1 MIRVL
6 HIVNS
11 LAVGG
16 VENIVMNC
24 LRHFQNDKEFQ
35 VMALV
40 LGSPQGTIYEKECAE
55 RGFDVTYAGYAP
67 FRTKLAI
74 LQDIVNWFRCQ
85 HYIYKQ
91 VRKIKPD
98 IVHTHGTYLLPY
110 TMFVKLCTGVKVH
123 VHKLT
128 NDPYIYGKRI
138 VFCARVA
145 LNLLGVY
152 PVCITNVQAQLAQ
165 KRYKMKN
172 YALVRNGI
180 EYNRFIQGD
189 RKKVRKSLEI
199 ADSTFVIGCVANF
212 FAKKNHQFL
221 VQLFNEYAKQFPN
234 SLLVLVG
241 DGIEHDNIKNLV
253 FELGIDNKCLFLGIR
268 NDVGQ
273 LYSAMDF
280 FMLVSFFEGAP
291 STVLEA
297 QYSGVRCVVSSSI
310 PADVVVTNNVTRVSL
325 DAPRETW
332 FAAMKDEIPHDSPKG
347 TFEDFSIERMCEDMK
362 SLYKAQLNKKC
373 A

>member
-1 MIRVL
+1 MLKVL

-11 LAVGG
+11 LSVGG

-40 LGSPQGTIYEKECAE
+40 VGSPRGTIYEKECAE
-55 RGFDVTYAGYAP
+55 RSFDVTYAGYAP
-67 FRTKLAI
+67 WRTNIPI
-74 LQDIVNWFRCQ
+74 LQDVVNWFRCQ

-98 IVHTHGTYLLPY
+98 IVHTHGTYTLPY
-110 TMFVKLCTGVKVH
+110 TMFLKKCTGVQVH

-128 NDPYIYGKRI
+128 SNPY
-138 VFCARVA
+138 VFRKGFVLCARVA
-145 LNLLGVY
+145 FNLLGVY
-152 PVCITNVQAQLAQ
+152 PICITSEQALLVQ
-165 KRYKMKN
+165 KRYKIKKYSLIKN
-172 YALVRNGI
+172 GL
-180 EYNRFIQGD
+180 EFNRVVQGN
-189 RKKVRKSLEI
+189 RKEVRKSLGI
-199 ADSTFVIGCVANF
+199 AETTFVIGCVANF
-212 FAKKNHQFL
+212 VAVKNHQFL
-221 VQLFNEYAKQFPN
+221 IQLFKEYVKQSPN
-234 SLLVLVG
+234 SLLLFVG
-241 DGIEHDNIKNLV
+241 DGKEHDKIKNLV
-253 FELGIDNKCLFLGIR
+253 LELGIDNKCLFLGTR

-310 PADVVVTNNVTRVSL
+310 PADVVVTNNVTRVPL
-325 DAPRETW
+325 DAPMETW
-332 FAAMKDEIPHDSPKG
+332 IAAMKDELPHDSPKG
-347 TFEDFSIERMCEDMK
+347 TFEDFSIERMCGDLK
-362 SLYKAQLNKKC
+362 LLYKRCFDKI
-373 A
+373 